1 MTRPSLTLLTLITPL
16 LAMVLWAEVQF
27 PPLSGRV
34 VDRAELLT
42 AEERYKLTEL
52 IQQYESESSNQL
64 VVATLPE
71 LQGITIEEYANQLAR
86 EWKLGHKK
94 KNNGI
99 LFLIAPKE
107 RKVRIEVGYGL
118 EGALTDALSANI
130 IQTKVL
136 PEFQKGDLAKGVN
149 AGVNS
154 IIAATKN
161 EYVAEPVETKKDRRL
176 TIVVGLFLLLVMLHL
191 FGSSVLSSPVQ
202 GRNYKRGRFG
212 GYYGSGGFGAG
223 HSGGGF
229 SGGGTGGGFSGGG
242 GGFGGGGAS
251 GGW

>member
-1 MTRPSLTLLTLITPL
+1 MIRLAKTIFALMTPL
-16 LAMVLWAEVQF
+16 LAVVLWAEVQL

-42 AEERYKLTEL
+42 AEERYKLTER

-64 VVATLPE
+64 VVAILPD

-86 EWKLGHKK
+86 EWKLGRKK
-94 KNNGI
+94 KNNGV
-99 LFLIAPKE
+99 LFLIAPGE

-118 EGALTDALSANI
+118 EGVLTDALSANI

-136 PEFQKGDLAKGVN
+136 PEFQSGNFAGGIN
-149 AGVNS
+149 AGVGS

-161 EYVAEPVETKKDRRL
+161 EYVAEPVETKEGRRL
-176 TIVVGLFLLLVMLHL
+176 VFLIGLFLALIMLHL
-191 FGSSVLSSPVQ
+191 FGTSVLSSPVH
-202 GRNYKRGRFG
+202 GRSYKRGRFG
-212 GYYGSGGFGAG
+212 GYYGSGGFGG
-223 HSGGGF
+223 GLPGGSSSG
-229 SGGGTGGGFSGGG
+229 GGGFSGGG

>member
-1 MTRPSLTLLTLITPL
+1 MIRLALAIPAVMALLLP
-16 LAMVLWAEVQF
+16 AVLWADIQL

-34 VDRAELLT
+34 VDRAKLLP
-42 AEERYKLTEL
+42 ADEQYQLTEQ
-52 IQQYESESSNQL
+52 IQKYESESSNQL

-86 EWKLGHKK
+86 HWKLGQKD

-99 LFLIAPKE
+99 LFLVAPKE

-118 EGALTDALSANI
+118 EGVLTDALAANI

-136 PEFQKGDLAKGVN
+136 PEFRSGDIAGGIN
-149 AGVNS
+149 AGVQS

-161 EYVAEPVETKKDRRL
+161 EYVAEPVESKKDRRL
-176 TIVVGLFLLLVMLHL
+176 AFLAGLFLILVMLHL
-191 FGSSVLSSPVQ
+191 FGTSVLSSPVH
-202 GRNYKRGRFG
+202 GRAYKRGRFG
-212 GYYGSGGFGAG
+212 GYYGTGGFGRG
-223 HSGGGF
+223 HSGGGRA
-229 SGGGTGGGFSGGG
+229 GGSSGGGFSGGG